1 MLKPQRFNN
10 IYDFPRNILIKP
22 FVNVKSLEI
31 FNNSLISQTMDSKI
45 NSHLKIRSLTL
56 TLILSTII
64 LIQCHDRNVIIFKQE
79 TGIIDGKILNYD
91 GVFKS
96 GKLSYF
102 DAISRTIQ
110 NEIFV
115 IDSIGNFNLTF
126 NIAHPIYNTATLVIQ
141 GHYFS
146 PFLEPGKNLQVLIN
160 GNSIEYLG
168 DSGQSNNQMNLLE
181 DTINK
186 KFQEEIKRCRFL
198 HNTNIGYHDYLNEQI
213 NLAKL
218 KLEFIEEYEKT
229 HKFDKAVINAIKKE
243 SYYSPA
249 KSWINFRFDYSNGP
263 PKARDT
269 LFKDFYADLFRT
281 YPINDF
287 DALVSKEYIDY
298 ISNIEEVFSE
308 SESYDSLFNFIKKSN
323 SISEGGL
330 ILIKRAYDGDKSV
343 FETKEFKEF
352 YNDNNRKKLSELSN
366 RYSVKKLLSKSLDLP
381 RGIGRDLVIS
391 QGICSNYFTK
401 YYIHPTED
409 EWNILKEL
417 ISTKFILEYLLDKDN
432 NIKIDLPEGQDL
444 QEIPETVKKLASD
457 LNNEIIG
464 KFKGKVVYID
474 FWATWCGPCRQE
486 IPFSKVL
493 AEQFRNKDVVFLSMC
508 CKSNEQ
514 DWKNTIAHEKIPGE
528 HFFVKDIDLDL
539 LTSIYKIKG
548 FPTYILLSKNGE
560 IKNLNAPRPSSNKII
575 MNDIQSLLDN

>member
-1 MLKPQRFNN
+1 MRLKHLIPPRQFSKLL
-10 IYDFPRNILIKP
+10 IFCFPIFFLVQCKEKEFNIL
-22 FVNVKSLEI
+22 
-31 FNNSLISQTMDSKI
+31 
-45 NSHLKIRSLTL
+45 
-56 TLILSTII
+56 
-64 LIQCHDRNVIIFKQE
+64 KQE
-79 TGIIDGKILNYD
+79 TGTINGKILDYD

-96 GKLSYF
+96 GKLTYF
-102 DAISRTIQ
+102 DAISRIIQ

-115 IDSIGNFNLTF
+115 IDSTGNFNLTF
-126 NIAHPIYNTATLVIQ
+126 NISHPIYNIAYLDIQ
-141 GHYFS
+141 GNYFS
-146 PFLEPGKNLQVLIN
+146 PFLEPGKDLQIQIKDK
-160 GNSIEYLG
+160 SIEYLG
-168 DSGQSNNQMNLLE
+168 DSGQSNNQMSLLE

-186 KFQEEIKRCRFL
+186 KFQEEIKRCRSL

-229 HKFDKAVINAIKKE
+229 HKLDKAVINAIKKE

-269 LFKDFYADLFRT
+269 LFKDFYADLFKT

-287 DALVSKEYIDY
+287 DALVSREYIDY
-298 ISNIEEVFSE
+298 ISNIKTVFSE
-308 SESYDSLFNFIKKSN
+308 SESYDSLFNFIKESN
-323 SISEGGL
+323 SISEGDL
-330 ILIKRAYDGDKSV
+330 VLLKRAYDGDKSV
-343 FETKEFKEF
+343 YETKEFKEF

-366 RYSVKKLLSKSLDLP
+366 RYNVKKLLSKSLELP
-381 RGIGRDLVIS
+381 SGIGRDLVIS

-409 EWNILKEL
+409 EWNIIKEL
-417 ISTKFILEYLLDKDN
+417 IRTKFILEYLLDKDN
-432 NIKIDLPEGQDL
+432 NIKIDLPEGQAL
-444 QEIPETVKKLASD
+444 NEIPETVKKLASN
-457 LNNEIIG
+457 LNNEIIS

-514 DWKNTIAHEKIPGE
+514 DWKNTLAHEKIPGE
-528 HFFVKDIDLDL
+528 HFFVKDVDFDL
-539 LTSIYKIKG
+539 LASIYMIKG